1 MDYSQKRL
9 RLLYLLQ
16 GGGFTVI
23 LFALLAMSW
32 HYEKASLM
40 SLAMATA
47 RTSAEKDL
55 LYRELLVD
63 KGGAY
68 MPVTK
73 VSPDRNIKR
82 PDRDVVKPDGDVL
95 TLVTPKRFLKLI
107 ALADSKNQCFQSSI
121 KAFLPLGPED
131 RPDEWEAKA
140 MLALKAGKNEIGE
153 IFSEN
158 GESYLRYMRPA
169 YATGG
174 CVKNRPG
181 KNLHVGDL
189 LGGISLRVPL
199 DDLKV
204 FVYGHLKVI
213 AFFVGILW
221 LMGISGL
228 FVSYKN
234 LARRGRDRK
243 LQDVMEEQIKSAE
256 EIRAAKE
263 ELQKTF
269 DTISDVITVQ
279 DNNMRIIRV
288 NKAAS
293 EIFGSSPQELI
304 GKKCHEIFR
313 GISTPCEGCPEV
325 VTLRD
330 DQAHSAL
337 IEHENLGKIFDVSAA
352 PIKDDNGRTVGV
364 VHCAKD
370 ITETKQLE
378 SQLRQSQKME
388 AIGTLAGGIAHDF
401 NNILA
406 AIMGYGELAKF
417 KLQKASEKEIQA
429 DVEQI
434 LSAARRATELV
445 KQILTFSRKKE
456 QKLQP
461 LQVHLI
467 VKEVVK
473 LLQTTIPSSVN
484 IRQNIDSKCGLVIAD
499 PSQVHQ
505 VVLNLCTNAYH
516 ALKET
521 GGYLN
526 VSLLPVDIDSR
537 EQMKKLHLQAGRY
550 VCLAVKDSGPG
561 IDEKIID
568 RIFEPYFTT
577 KVKDEGTGLGLSVVH
592 GIVKGLGGNIIA
604 ENSPEK
610 GAVFSAYFP
619 VHIGDEFLADA
630 QVEEETILGGTE
642 SILVVDDKE
651 NIAIMLERVLKNLG
665 YNVDSFS
672 DSEQALAAFGRHPEK
687 YDLIIT
693 DMDMPYISGSQ
704 LAHSV
709 HEVRSKLP
717 IIICTGLSGKLTRQ
731 KADEIGAH
739 LLFKPVRIAEL
750 AKTVRHAIEEC

>member
-1 MDYSQKRL
+1 
-9 RLLYLLQ
+9 
-16 GGGFTVI
+16 
-23 LFALLAMSW
+23 
-32 HYEKASLM
+32 M
-40 SLAMATA
+40 SLAMTTA

-55 LYRELLVD
+55 LYRELLVE

-68 MPVTK
+68 MSIKK
-73 VSPDRNIKR
+73 VSPDQGIKR

-95 TLVTPKRFLKLI
+95 TLITPKRFLKLV
-107 ALADSKNQCFQSSI
+107 AKADSKNQCFHSSI
-121 KAFLPLGPED
+121 KAFLPLGQED
-131 RPDEWEAKA
+131 TPDEWEKES
-140 MLALKAGKNEIGE
+140 MLALKAGKGEVGEIVSDKGE
-153 IFSEN
+153 IF
-158 GESYLRYMRPA
+158 LRYMRPA

-174 CVKNRPG
+174 CVRNRPG
-181 KNLHVGDL
+181 KGLDVGDL
-189 LGGISLRVPL
+189 LGGISLKVPL
-199 DDLKV
+199 HDLNEYVYGQWRV
-204 FVYGHLKVI
+204 FV
-213 AFFVGILW
+213 FFVGLLW
-221 LMGISGL
+221 IMGIGGL
-228 FVSYKN
+228 FVSFKN
-234 LARRGRDRK
+234 LARRDRQ
-243 LQDVMEEQIKSAE
+243 LQEVMEVQKKSSE
-256 EIRAAKE
+256 ETRVAQE

-279 DNNMRIIRV
+279 DTNMRVVRV
-288 NKAAS
+288 NRAAS
-293 EIFGSSPQELI
+293 EVFGSSPQELI

-313 GISTPCEGCPEV
+313 GLSTPCEGCPEV

-330 DQAHSAL
+330 NETHSAL

-352 PIKDDNGRTVGV
+352 PLKDDQGRIVGV

-406 AIMGYGELAKF
+406 AIMGYGELAKI
-417 KLQKASEKEIQA
+417 KLQKASEKDIKS

-434 LSAARRATELV
+434 LSAAHRASELV

-484 IRQNIDSKCGLVIAD
+484 IRQDIDETSGMIIAD

-521 GGYLN
+521 GGYLEI
-526 VSLLPVDIDSR
+526 SLFPVEIAA
-537 EQMKKLHLQAGRY
+537 KKQIQELHLQSGRY
-550 VCLAVKDSGPG
+550 VCLTVKDSGPG
-561 IDEKIID
+561 IDDQIVD

-577 KVKDEGTGLGLSVVH
+577 KGKGEGTGLGLSVVH
-592 GIVKGLGGNIIA
+592 GIVKGLGGNVIA
-604 ENSPEK
+604 ANSPEK

-619 VHIGDEFLADA
+619 VHIGDEFLDDA
-630 QVEEETILGGTE
+630 QIEEEVILGGTE

-651 NIAIMLERVLKNLG
+651 DIAIMLERVLRNLG
-665 YNVDSFS
+665 YSVDSFS

-687 YDLIIT
+687 YDLVIT

-704 LAHSV
+704 LAYSV
-709 HEVRSKLP
+709 HEVRSRLP
-717 IIICTGLSGKLTRQ
+717 IIICTGLSGNFTRE
-731 KADEIGAH
+731 KVEEIGAH
-739 LLFKPVRIAEL
+739 LLFKPVRISEL
-750 AKTVRHAIEEC
+750 AKTIRHAIEVC